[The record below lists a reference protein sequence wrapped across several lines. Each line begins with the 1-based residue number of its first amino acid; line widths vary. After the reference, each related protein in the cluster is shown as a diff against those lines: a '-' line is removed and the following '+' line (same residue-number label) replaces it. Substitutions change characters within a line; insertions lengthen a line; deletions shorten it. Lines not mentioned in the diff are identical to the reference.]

1 MSSNSK
7 NENTNIKFD
16 TKSTKYYIA
25 TDNPLMNEIQELL
38 TDQDII
44 SKKLIEES
52 KDEYTLELIFPEEIT
67 QKNVK
72 IKFLLIINKDYP
84 NKEPELYCLTVFSHP
99 HLCDGRNLTND
110 IINGEWDKK
119 KLSLETL
126 INKIPNFI
134 IKFNELIQND
144 NSIIVGKYI
153 LKKVY
158 KINFIKEL
166 PIFFHDKLN
175 NNKILT
181 ISDISLCFFDLDK
194 KNEGHCL
201 LSSYIDIKDIIEVIS
216 KPNKKMIT
224 VKYKNKKT
232 KNINIITPSYEEIL
246 SILNEKMKI
255 YQKKSG
261 KLPDIDIV
269 KVEKEIE
276 EKEKELNKEEANN
289 DTVMNLMSLY
299 QKAVEY
305 YSAINDNKFIDFTNK
320 IHKLLENSKLK
331 SASPSSESKDKKKAE
346 PEIINKENKENIK
359 IEDKNLNKEEMIKKK
374 NNEITNNNRDNK
386 KETNKDINTNDE
398 KEEKKN
404 KNEEKKENKNDIKE
418 QNKNNDDKDKKE
430 TNNIV
435 NDTKKDKNHPS
446 IKLKISDE
454 DLQTLDVGDEEEE
467 EEEGE

>member
-38 TDQDII
+38 TDQEII
-44 SKKLIEES
+44 SKKLIDEN

-153 LKKVY
+153 LKKIY

-232 KNINIITPSYEEIL
+232 KNINIITPNYEEIQ
-246 SILNEKMKI
+246 SIINEKMKI

-269 KVEKEIE
+269 KVEQEIE
-276 EKEKELNKEEANN
+276 EKEKELKKEETNN
-289 DTVMNLMSLY
+289 DIVMSLMSLY

-331 SASPSSESKDKKKAE
+331 RASSSSESKDNKKTE
-346 PEIINKENKENIK
+346 PELNNKENIK
-359 IEDKNLNKEEMIKKK
+359 IEDKNINKEEIINENDDEIK
-374 NNEITNNNRDNK
+374 NNNKDSK
-386 KETNKDINTNDE
+386 KETNIDIKSNDK

-418 QNKNNDDKDKKE
+418 QNNNNDDKDKKE
-430 TNNIV
+430 ASNMV